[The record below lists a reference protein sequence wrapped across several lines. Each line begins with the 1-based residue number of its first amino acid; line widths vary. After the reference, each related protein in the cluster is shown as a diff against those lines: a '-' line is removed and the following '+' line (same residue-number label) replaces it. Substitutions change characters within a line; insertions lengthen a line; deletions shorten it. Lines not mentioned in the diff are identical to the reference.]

1 MPRLLSSIVDLRQ
14 QFLRSVR
21 IDADF
26 GRSDA
31 LEGFVFQPSAR
42 LALETLARHLNETQ
56 QRAFTWTG
64 PYGSGKSSLALALC
78 SLVSPEKRIRDRAK
92 AVLGLRM
99 GNPILDAFNASAQNG
114 WAVLPILGRRAPV
127 ESEIALAIDRLPYR
141 RKRGGRIQ
149 DRDVIA
155 ELTTLANAPGRKG
168 VLVIIDELGK
178 FLESSAQAGGDIYFY
193 QLLAEAACRA
203 RGKLVVIGIL
213 HQAFEQYATRLG
225 REARDEWA
233 KVQGRFVDISLA
245 AGSDEVIDLIGKAIQ
260 SESVPRRETRGI
272 AASIARSIAERRP
285 SICNNLDARLDRCW
299 PLHPVTAVLL
309 GPSSRRRFGQN
320 ERSIFGFLNSVE
332 PMGFREFL
340 ESRTLEQYAYYW
352 PWQYWDY
359 LRANL
364 EPAIL
369 ASPEGHRWALGVEAV
384 ERTESKG
391 KPLHVN
397 LVKTIAVI
405 ELFRNGSGLAA
416 DDAVL
421 ASCFP
426 NVSEK
431 AVAESLKDLA
441 RWSVIVYR
449 RHLTAWGIYAGS
461 DFDIEAATAKARS
474 EIESD
479 GMQVIESLGDLT
491 PVLAK
496 RTYQETGAMRFLK
509 RTLIRSDEIEGYL
522 GSRKSHERN
531 CGEFVLMI
539 PSRDSSVK
547 ASHALARKLSGVHRE
562 QGIAIGVPK
571 EATRIAEDARELC
584 ALQRVYATCT
594 ELESDKVAARE
605 IDARIVAL
613 RTEVENLLR
622 DSFATAKWYWR
633 LGDED
638 NSGLKSLSMI
648 GSAIADARYPNAPI
662 LLSELINRD
671 APSSNSVKARRDLMH
686 RMVTRAH
693 EPSLGYVGFPP
704 DAGMYI
710 SILKGTGLHQ
720 EREDGTWGFRKPS
733 KRKVAHSMKGV
744 WKAAEGLLLH
754 RGGSC
759 CLSDLYA
766 MWASPPYGV
775 KAGVLPI
782 LALSFFLANRSVI
795 ALYHE
800 DVFVPQLTEVHV
812 DEWLQDP
819 SRIRL
824 KYFEIDSSRQELIDE
839 LSRSLSGPMNSAIP
853 REPLELARTLVS
865 LAVDLP
871 EWTKRTVQL
880 SPAAKQMRQA
890 LLRAS
895 DPHRVLFVDIPAM
908 LHHEDAASLTLAIS
922 ECIAELKGAFPGML
936 RMVEKKLF
944 SALVHKGPLDELNRR
959 GATVSGI
966 SGDFRLDAFALRL
979 GSFAGTDEDVES
991 IISLAVNKPSR
1002 NWTDRDI
1009 ELALVQLGTWAFEF
1023 RKVEVLAALRDRPPT
1038 RRAFA
1043 VVFGPAED
1051 IPTTLRSI
1059 DISSSDVPLVNRLAA
1074 EFAARAT
1081 EVDADVFLAA
1091 LAEAG
1096 ARIARDGKGV

>member
-21 IDADF
+21 IDADY

-42 LALETLARHLNETQ
+42 LALDTLARHINETQ

-78 SLVSPEKRIRDRAK
+78 SLVSPEKRIQDAAK
-92 AVLGLRM
+92 SVLGLVK
-99 GNPILDAFNASAQNG
+99 GDPILEAFSASAQNG
-114 WAVLPILGRRAPV
+114 WVVLPIVGRRAPV
-127 ESEIALAIDRLPYR
+127 EGEIALAIDRLPYR
-141 RKRGGRIQ
+141 RKGGRRMQ
-149 DRDVIA
+149 DRNIIA
-155 ELTTLANAPGRKG
+155 ELTALANAPGRKG

-178 FLESSAQAGGDIYFY
+178 FLESSAHAGGDIYFY

-245 AGSDEVIDLIGKAIQ
+245 AGSDEVIDLIGKAIK
-260 SESVPRRETRGI
+260 SEDVPRRETRGI

-285 SICNNLDARLDRCW
+285 SICKDLDARLDRCW

-320 ERSIFGFLNSVE
+320 ERSIFGFLSSVE

-340 ESRTLEQYAYYW
+340 ESRTLEPYAYYW
-352 PWQYWDY
+352 PWQYWEY

-391 KPLHVN
+391 KRLHMN

-416 DDAVL
+416 DDSVL
-421 ASCFP
+421 AACFP
-426 NVSEK
+426 NEPEG

-509 RTLIRSDEIEGYL
+509 RTIVRSDEIEGYL
-522 GSRKSHERN
+522 GTRKYHEN
-531 CGEFVLMI
+531 SCGEFVLMI
-539 PSRDSSVK
+539 PSRDGSVK
-547 ASHALARKLSGVHRE
+547 ASHTLARRLSSLHGKE
-562 QGIAIGVPK
+562 GIAIGVPK
-571 EATRIAEDARELC
+571 EATRIAEEARELC

-613 RTEVENLLR
+613 RAEVEDLLR
-622 DSFATAKWYWR
+622 DSFATAKWYWQSD
-633 LGDED
+633 GEN
-638 NSGLKSLSMI
+638 NSRLKSLSMV
-648 GSAIADARYPNAPI
+648 GSAIADKRYPDAPV

-720 EREDGTWGFRKPS
+720 ELEGGTWGFVKPS
-733 KRKVAHSMKGV
+733 RKKAAQSMKGV
-744 WKAAEGLLLH
+744 WRVAEELLLH
-754 RGGSC
+754 RGGTC
-759 CLSDLYA
+759 RLSDLYEKWQA
-766 MWASPPYGV
+766 PPYGV

-782 LALSFFLANRSVI
+782 LALSFFLANRNVI

-819 SRIRL
+819 TRVRL

-839 LSRSLSGPMNSAIP
+839 LSDSLSGPLNRTIP
-853 REPLELARTLVS
+853 REPLELARALVS

-871 EWTKRTVQL
+871 EWTKRTAQL

-890 LLRAS
+890 LLRAT
-895 DPHRVLFVDIPAM
+895 DPHRVLFMDIPAM
-908 LHHEDAASLTLAIS
+908 LHHEDAASLTKAIS

-936 RMVEKKLF
+936 RMVEKKLL
-944 SALVHKGPLDELNRR
+944 SALAHKGPLNELNHR

-979 GSFAGTDEDVES
+979 ESFAGTEDDVES

-1002 NWTDRDI
+1002 DWTDRDI

-1043 VVFGPAED
+1043 VVFGPADD
-1051 IPTTLRSI
+1051 IPTTLQTI
-1059 DISSSDVPLVNRLAA
+1059 DISAADVPQVNRLAA
-1074 EFAARAT
+1074 EIVARAS
-1081 EVDADVFLAA
+1081 EFDDDIFFAA

-1096 ARIARDGKGV
+1096 GRIARDRKGA